1 MIYFICSLDNLW
13 VKTLKAIC
21 VSRIALQTKYFKR
34 LTLLELDFGIKY
46 IPVFLKLLLKP
57 LVTENYLEHCAFSVT
72 LLNYTTTHL
81 DEIIGSS
88 VFLVDLYQLPSIG
101 TPHYF
106 YKSKLLNVFLVY
118 ELNFLKEVHFS
129 SYCGCIY
136 QLDFFPFS

>member
-1 MIYFICSLDNLW
+1 M
-13 VKTLKAIC
+13 KTLKAIC

-88 VFLVDLYQLPSIG
+88 VFLSGSLSVAIHWDTTLFLQEQI
-101 TPHYF
+101 T
-106 YKSKLLNVFLVY
+106 KCLLGL
-118 ELNFLKEVHFS
+118 
-129 SYCGCIY
+129 
-136 QLDFFPFS
+136 